1 MNLVLAEAASSA
13 PLPESAR
20 IFSLSF
26 FVIFSFLFAYFIGTP
41 SFIYKCA
48 KYNREFGRKMTLGLE
63 LSELTDEE
71 LLADARKRSPYIR
84 SILPIVVV
92 CIVAF
97 TQLMDPFNWLF
108 VVIVGPLLAY
118 SYYKVIDSIMDLQ
131 TPDDEISDEKAD

>member
-1 MNLVLAEAASSA
+1 
-13 PLPESAR
+13 
-20 IFSLSF
+20 
-26 FVIFSFLFAYFIGTP
+26 
-41 SFIYKCA
+41 
-48 KYNREFGRKMTLGLE
+48 MTLGLE